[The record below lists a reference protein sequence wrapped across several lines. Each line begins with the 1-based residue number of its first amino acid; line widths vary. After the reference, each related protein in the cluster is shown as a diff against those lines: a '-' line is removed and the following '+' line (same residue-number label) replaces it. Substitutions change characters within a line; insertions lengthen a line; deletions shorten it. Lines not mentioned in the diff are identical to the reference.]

1 MSRSVGTSGAVLW
14 LAAAAADPERCR
26 RRWARRGG
34 GLVELSA
41 GTRWDALVLPA
52 PLGLESLAVLHR
64 TGSRVGPV
72 LFDRGAGSVSYLVA
86 TGASGAWVGTGVRTL
101 GAGARLAAPRPD
113 AVGGEVRW
121 LVPPDGSGILT
132 DLGRLESAMHEAV
145 ALGVRLPVP
154 ARRPVRG
161 GLSAAGAHRAAAPC
175 GTGAGVLRPGAAG
188 AGAVGPVD
196 DGRGGATSS

>member
-1 MSRSVGTSGAVLW
+1 MSRLVGTSGAVLW

-34 GLVELSA
+34 ELVELCA

-64 TGSRVGPV
+64 TGVRVGPV

-86 TGASGAWVGTGVRTL
+86 AGASGAWVGTGVRTL
-101 GAGARLAAPRPD
+101 GAGARLAVPRPD
-113 AVGGEVRW
+113 AAGGEVRW
-121 LVPPDGSGILT
+121 LVPPDGSGSLT

-145 ALGVRLPVP
+145 ALGVRLAGPS
-154 ARRPVRG
+154 RRPVRG
-161 GLSAAGAHRAAAPC
+161 ARSATGMHRAPAPC
-175 GTGAGVLRPGAAG
+175 GTGPDALRPGWLGVGAAG
-188 AGAVGPVD
+188 PGEKG
-196 DGRGGATSS
+196 GGATPS